1 MLRGHAVRALYLAA
15 GAVDVAV
22 ETGDDE
28 LLEAVAAQFDR
39 TLARRTYLT
48 GGMGSRHEDESFGD
62 DFELP
67 ADRAYSETC
76 AGVASVML
84 AWRLLLATGEPATPT

>member
-1 MLRGHAVRALYLAA
+1 MLRGHAVRATYLAA

-28 LLEAVAAQFDR
+28 LLGVVRRQTLR

-48 GGMGSRHEDESFGD
+48 GGMGAHHQDESFGQ

-67 ADRAYSETC
+67 PDRSYSRR
-76 AGVASVML
+76 ARA
-84 AWRLLLATGEPATPT
+84 